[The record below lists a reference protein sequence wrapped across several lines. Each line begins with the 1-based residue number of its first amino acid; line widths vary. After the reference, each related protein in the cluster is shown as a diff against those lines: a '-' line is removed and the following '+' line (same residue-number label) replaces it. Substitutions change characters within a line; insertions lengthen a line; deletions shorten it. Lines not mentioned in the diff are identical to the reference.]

1 MDKDEA
7 WQVIHQERAALA
19 DLLESL
25 TPEEWEHPS
34 LCEGWSVRDV
44 AAHLISAPEL
54 TVRQMVAAVLR
65 ARGNLTRAS
74 YDSAQRLSGRP
85 TDQIVGD
92 FRRLAGSRRL
102 APGTTYRDALVDV
115 LVHHQDV
122 AIPLGRHHEM
132 PQEAARLCAERYRH
146 GGFPFHAKKRLAGYR
161 LEATDVDWA
170 DGEGAME
177 SGWPSGAVSL
187 TTCVIAANDA
197 LRRTVGRAWVRPAR
211 SRALGRA
218 VGPAPP
224 RGWAAGYGPGVSA
237 RVA

>member
-44 AAHLISAPEL
+44 AAHLISAPEI
-54 TVRQMVAAVLR
+54 TVRQMVVAVLR
-65 ARGNLTRAS
+65 ARGNLTRAAH
-74 YDSAQRLSGRP
+74 DSAQLLSRRP

-92 FRRLAGSRRL
+92 FRRLAGSRRV

-132 PQEAARLCAERYRH
+132 PREAARFCAERYRH
-146 GGFPFHAKKRLAGYR
+146 SGFPFHAKKRLAGYR
-161 LEATDVDWA
+161 LEATDIDWA
-170 DGEGAME
+170 DGEGALVR
-177 SGWPSGAVSL
+177 GP
-187 TTCVIAANDA
+187 IAALLLLITGRPVA
-197 LRRTVGRAWVRPAR
+197 L
-211 SRALGRA
+211 
-218 VGPAPP
+218 P
-224 RGWAAGYGPGVSA
+224 RLSGDGVPRLRQQPEVTS
-237 RVA
+237 